1 MVQQQRSNMP
11 LTFPNDFLWGTATA
25 AHQVEGNNTNSDFWV
40 LEHVPGTTVVE
51 PSGDACN
58 HYHLYRQDIKMLAE
72 LGFTSYRFSVEWA
85 RIEPEDGMFSYA
97 ALGHYRNMLNAC
109 YEHGLTPMVTL
120 HHFTSPRWLM
130 KLGGWTGKET
140 PARFARYCEFVMKHL
155 GGLIPYVCT
164 LNEVNLPDLIET
176 MMPRRTQQTS
186 SAPVGMSE
194 AASRASWTERAALE
208 FGLQD
213 VKEFHA
219 FPYTYLNDGNFVE
232 TALEAHRQARA
243 VIRQVS
249 PKTKVGFTLA
259 LGDLQLLP
267 GGEEHFARLDEL
279 LFLQY
284 VPTLQEDDFFGL
296 QNYTRTLVDANG
308 VAALP
313 EGSKRTQMGYE
324 YYPEALA
331 GVIRHVA
338 KHLNIPI
345 FITENGVA
353 VDDDNHRV
361 DFIKRALE
369 GVHACIAD
377 GLQVGGYYYWSAF
390 DNYEWIMGYR
400 MTFGLIGVDR
410 TTQERT
416 VKESA
421 KYLGRIAKAKGLE

>member
-1 MVQQQRSNMP
+1 MMP
-11 LTFPNDFLWGTATA
+11 SHFPDGFLWGTATA
-25 AHQVEGNNTNSDFWV
+25 AHQVEGNNVNSDFWV
-40 LEHVPGTTVVE
+40 LEHVPGTAVVE
-51 PSGDACN
+51 PSRDACN

-72 LGFTSYRFSVEWA
+72 LGFTSYRFSIEWA
-85 RIEPEDGMFSYA
+85 RIEPEDGMFSHA
-97 ALGHYRNMLNAC
+97 ALGHYRDMLNAC
-109 YEHGLTPMVTL
+109 HEHNLTPMVTL

-155 GGLIPYVCT
+155 GSLIPYVCT

-194 AASRASWTERAALE
+194 AASATSWTERAALE
-208 FGLQD
+208 FGLTG
-213 VKEFHA
+213 VKDFHA
-219 FPYTYLNDGNFVE
+219 FPYTYLNNGNFVE

-249 PKTKVGFTLA
+249 PNTKVGFTLA

-267 GGEEHFARLDEL
+267 GGEEQLAQLDEL

-284 VPTLQEDDFFGL
+284 VPTLEQDDFFGL

-308 VAALP
+308 VAAPP
-313 EGSKRTQMGYE
+313 EGSERTQMGYE

-331 GVIRHVA
+331 GVIRNTA

-345 FITENGVA
+345 MITENGVGTA
-353 VDDDNHRV
+353 NDESRI
-361 DFIKRALE
+361 DFIRRALE
-369 GVHACIAD
+369 GVHACLAEGIRVD
-377 GLQVGGYYYWSAF
+377 GYYYWSAF

-400 MTFGLIGVDR
+400 MTFGLVAVNR

-416 VKESA
+416 IKESA
-421 KYLGRIAKAKGLE
+421 GYLGRIAKANGLE

>member
-1 MVQQQRSNMP
+1 
-11 LTFPNDFLWGTATA
+11 
-25 AHQVEGNNTNSDFWV
+25 
-40 LEHVPGTTVVE
+40 
-51 PSGDACN
+51 
-58 HYHLYRQDIKMLAE
+58 
-72 LGFTSYRFSVEWA
+72 
-85 RIEPEDGMFSYA
+85 
-97 ALGHYRNMLNAC
+97 
-109 YEHGLTPMVTL
+109 
-120 HHFTSPRWLM
+120 
-130 KLGGWTGKET
+130 
-140 PARFARYCEFVMKHL
+140 VMKHL
-155 GGLIPYVCT
+155 GSLIPYVCT

-208 FGLQD
+208 FGLSD

-219 FPYTYLNDGNFVE
+219 FPYTYLNEGNFVE
-232 TALEAHRQARA
+232 TALEAHRQART

-267 GGEEHFARLDEL
+267 DGEEHFARLDEL

-308 VAALP
+308 VAAPP

-331 GVIRHVA
+331 GVIRHVS
-338 KHLNIPI
+338 KHLSIPI

-353 VDDDNHRV
+353 VDDDKRRV
-361 DFIKRALE
+361 EFIERALK
-369 GVHACIAD
+369 GVHACIGD
-377 GLQVGGYYYWSAF
+377 GIQVGGYYYWSAF
-390 DNYEWIMGYR
+390 DNYEWVMGYG
-400 MTFGLIGVDR
+400 MTFGLIAVDR
-410 TTQERT
+410 TTQVRT

-421 KYLGRIAKAKGLE
+421 KYLGRIARAKGLE